1 MGLSYW
7 ADVLDCGTL
16 PRWAAKLDWTAGL
29 DMLDHMNSA
38 LRDNDVQMELQMR
51 LK

>member
-1 MGLSYW
+1 MGLGYW
-7 ADVLDCGTL
+7 AGLLDCGKL

-29 DMLDHMNSA
+29 DVFEHMNSV
-38 LRDNDVQMELQMR
+38 LRDNDVQMALQML

>member
-1 MGLSYW
+1 MCL
-7 ADVLDCGTL
+7 LDYGKL

-29 DMLDHMNSA
+29 DVFEHMNSA
-38 LRDNDVQMELQMR
+38 LRDNDVQMPLEML